1 VYDIV
6 FGVMNPFNDTMIE
19 ALNYCILLGKMF
31 ISTQKKA
38 KKDCFIYNYQIELKQ
53 RLELE
58 KFICV
63 EKAQE
68 KKFTKRWSSI
78 YENL

>member
-1 VYDIV
+1 
-6 FGVMNPFNDTMIE
+6 MNPFNDTMID

-38 KKDCFIYNYQIELKQ
+38 NKDCSLYCYQVEIKQ
-53 RLELE
+53 MLELE
-58 KFICV
+58 RYICV

-68 KKFTKRWSSI
+68 KKCL
-78 YENL
+78 N